1 MEERKD
7 LLNGLEIQSYGNLIE
22 PSQEAETMED
32 AATEKQAK
40 IQNRFPTIGRAPRWR
55 RRRRPAQR
63 WT

>member
-32 AATEKQAK
+32 AATETSAV
-40 IQNRFPTIGRAPRWR
+40 NRNHAAAARLLPLRYGP
-55 RRRRPAQR
+55 
-63 WT
+63 

>member
-32 AATEKQAK
+32 AATETSAPGIMDPETEKAGKQY
-40 IQNRFPTIGRAPRWR
+40 INRHAN
-55 RRRRPAQR
+55 QH
-63 WT
+63 